1 MTMAVAAMIDPLL
14 ASQAER
20 LAALRS
26 PAQKKRQ
33 KPAHSAKIFT
43 AGLSTTAM
51 FGLVAAMGWPSGS
64 GVVQGAAP
72 VEAAVTPVALAIPAL
87 AIPALAIPAPVTAA
101 QTAPV
106 VVPAPAVVAAPATT
120 QPAPVPTAAAPIVI
134 PVAVP
139 VAQPAAQRPVARAAS
154 NTTTKS
160 SG

>member
-1 MTMAVAAMIDPLL
+1 VAVTIPKAVATMIDPLL

-43 AGLSTTAM
+43 AGISTTAL
-51 FGLVAAMGWPSGS
+51 FGLVAAMGWPTGN
-64 GVVQGAAP
+64 GIAQGAAA
-72 VEAAVTPVALAIPAL
+72 VEPAVTPVALTIPAL
-87 AIPALAIPAPVTAA
+87 TIPAPAA
-101 QTAPV
+101 AVQTAPV
-106 VVPAPAVVAAPATT
+106 VIPATAVVAAP
-120 QPAPVPTAAAPIVI
+120 VPTVAAPIVI

-139 VAQPAAQRPVARAAS
+139 AAQRPAAPAAS